1 MQFLKQI
8 KNAILVLI
16 TFIIM
21 QIVVPMVATYILG
34 THGLSTNT
42 AGDVSGQILNPN
54 TLAVM
59 MLAIYLL
66 TIAALYGWRLLFPKT
81 GLVRTP
87 SRLYLAIPILL
98 LMLVPLSFL
107 EELLELPDNL
117 SGTLEPLMNNWLGI
131 LCVAVAGPVTEE
143 LVFRRAILGSMLESK
158 MKPGIAVL
166 ISAILFALIHF
177 NWAQAPAAII
187 IGVIFGWL
195 YVRTGSLVPSI
206 VCHIINNGL
215 CVVLATCAP
224 ADITLSSLLGSTLT
238 AATVSAVCAAGAA
251 WLIYIF
257 NKKTRRGAD
266 VIEEKHYDEN

>member
-1 MQFLKQI
+1 
-8 KNAILVLI
+8 
-16 TFIIM
+16 
-21 QIVVPMVATYILG
+21 
-34 THGLSTNT
+34 
-42 AGDVSGQILNPN
+42 
-54 TLAVM
+54 
-59 MLAIYLL
+59 
-66 TIAALYGWRLLFPKT
+66 
-81 GLVRTP
+81 
-87 SRLYLAIPILL
+87 
-98 LMLVPLSFL
+98 MLVPLSFL
-107 EELLELPDNL
+107 EELLNLPDNL
-117 SGTLEPLMNNWLGI
+117 SGTLEPLMGNILGI

-158 MKPGIAVL
+158 MKPEIAVL

-206 VCHIINNGL
+206 VCHIINNSL

-224 ADITLSSLLGSTLT
+224 DDITLSSLLGSTLA

-251 WLIYIF
+251 WLIYLF

>member
-1 MQFLKQI
+1 MQFLNQI
-8 KNAILVLI
+8 KKAVLVLI
-16 TFIIM
+16 TFVVM
-21 QIVVPMVATYILG
+21 QIVVPLMTTYILG
-34 THGLSTNT
+34 GHGLSTNS
-42 AGDVSGQILNPN
+42 AGDVSEQILNPKV
-54 TLAVM
+54 LAVM

-81 GLVRTP
+81 GLVRTS

-98 LMLVPLSFL
+98 LTLVPLSFL
-107 EELLELPDNL
+107 EELLDLPDSLN
-117 SGTLEPLMNNWLGI
+117 GTLEPLMGNLLG
-131 LCVAVAGPVTEE
+131 LFCMTVAGPITEE

-158 MKPGIAVL
+158 MKPEIAVL

-195 YVRTGSLVPSI
+195 YVRTGSIVPSI
-206 VCHIINNGL
+206 VCHIINNSL

-224 ADITLSSLLGSTLT
+224 DNITLSSLLGSTLA
-238 AATVSAVCAAGAA
+238 AATVSAVCAAGVA
-251 WLIYIF
+251 WLIYLF

>member
-1 MQFLKQI
+1 MQFLNQI
-8 KNAILVLI
+8 KKAILVLI
-16 TFIIM
+16 TFVIM
-21 QIVVPMVATYILG
+21 QIVVPLMTTYILG
-34 THGLSTNT
+34 GHGLSTNS
-42 AGDVSGQILNPN
+42 AEDVSAQILNPKV
-54 TLAVM
+54 LAVM

-81 GLVRTP
+81 GLVRTS

-98 LMLVPLSFL
+98 LTLVPLSFL
-107 EELLELPDNL
+107 EELLNLPDSLNE
-117 SGTLEPLMNNWLGI
+117 TLEPLMGNLLG
-131 LCVAVAGPVTEE
+131 LFCVAVAGPITEE

-158 MKPGIAVL
+158 MKPEIAVL

-195 YVRTGSLVPSI
+195 YVRTGSIVPSI
-206 VCHIINNGL
+206 VCHIINNSL

-224 ADITLSSLLGSTLT
+224 DDITLSSLLGSTLA

-251 WLIYIF
+251 WLIYFF
-257 NKKTRRGAD
+257 NKKTRCGAD